1 MKELKTTT
9 FLVAMSFFVLS
20 STFGQK
26 KTVILYNSQ
35 PVKVELSQKG
45 TIETFIEVVPD
56 YMAGYELKTEVI
68 EVMPT
73 SVENP
78 VLPEMST
85 NARYDI
91 VSTERE
97 ELIYKED
104 FATLTRDVIGKL
116 NHIAARMKADPNVK
130 VLLTAHTAS
139 DKNKKLTDN
148 RLDSATTYLRL
159 KGIQK
164 ARIKSEIQQSVSLAN
179 VIAVNY
185 LN

>member
-1 MKELKTTT
+1 MKNLKTTA
-9 FLVAMSFFVLS
+9 FLFSLS
-20 STFGQK
+20 LCIVTSSFGQK

-35 PVKVELSQKG
+35 PVKVELSKKG
-45 TIETFIEVVPD
+45 SIETFIEVVPD
-56 YMAGYELKTEVI
+56 YMAGYDLNTEVI
-68 EVMPT
+68 EVVPT
-73 SVENP
+73 TVENP

-85 NARYDI
+85 NARYAI

-116 NHIAARMKADPNVK
+116 NAISAKMKADPNVK
-130 VLLTAHTAS
+130 VLLTAHTTS
-139 DKNKKLTDN
+139 YQNQKLTDN
-148 RLDSATTYLRL
+148 RLASATTYLRL

-164 ARIKSEIQQSVSLAN
+164 ARIKTEIQQSESLAN